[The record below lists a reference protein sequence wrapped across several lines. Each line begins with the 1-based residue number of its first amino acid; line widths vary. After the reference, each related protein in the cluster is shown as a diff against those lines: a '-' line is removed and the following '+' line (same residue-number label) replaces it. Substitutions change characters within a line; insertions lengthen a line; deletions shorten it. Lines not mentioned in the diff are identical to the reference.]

1 MERAS
6 DLSWASEGM
15 EIQTTIRPIATF
27 FLFAGPV
34 MELAIIADAQSLA
47 PLPPIVISCEDR
59 SRYESTR
66 FLFTEFRGGRRHSP
80 RSVSLPVVRRHNQE
94 IRQRSGEAGADGR
107 ALEPPGYGYRH
118 ERLR

>member
-6 DLSWASEGM
+6 DLSCASEGM

-34 MELAIIADAQSLA
+34 MELAIIADARSLA
-47 PLPPIVISCEDR
+47 PLSPIVISCEDR
-59 SRYESTR
+59 SRDESTR
-66 FLFTEFRGGRRHSP
+66 FLFTEFSGCRRHSA
-80 RSVSLPVVRRHNQE
+80 RPVPASFIRRRNQE

-107 ALEPPGYGYRH
+107 SLEPAGHGYRH
-118 ERLR
+118 